1 MPYCEVSK
9 LARGVH
15 SQDVYRVP
23 DGRKYCASMGSR
35 CFPCLFPI
43 SWQKTRPKS
52 VRVQRRIGVRPLCCP
67 ENVDSGGKH
76 GHISQLPHVCSHPEQ
91 VARFWR
97 VYSC

>member
-35 CFPCLFPI
+35 CFPGLFPI
-43 SWQKTRPKS
+43 SWQKLIT
-52 VRVQRRIGVRPLCCP
+52 
-67 ENVDSGGKH
+67 
-76 GHISQLPHVCSHPEQ
+76 
-91 VARFWR
+91 A
-97 VYSC
+97 

>member
-1 MPYCEVSK
+1 MRYCEVSK

-43 SWQKTRPKS
+43 SWQK
-52 VRVQRRIGVRPLCCP
+52 
-67 ENVDSGGKH
+67 KH
-76 GHISQLPHVCSHPEQ
+76 GQRAFASSAVLAAYWRPSAVLPP
-91 VARFWR
+91 RR
-97 VYSC
+97 

>member
-43 SWQKTRPKS
+43 SWQKLITAKS
-52 VRVQRRIGVRPLCCP
+52 VRPAPSWRASVRCAAP
-67 ENVDSGGKH
+67 
-76 GHISQLPHVCSHPEQ
+76 
-91 VARFWR
+91 
-97 VYSC
+97 